1 METEPK
7 EHEKKERNFLDD
19 DLDDMSTTLQENA
32 IPPEQAQKILDAIV
46 MLIEEGYLFLTSEM
60 YATAYEVAIDIESK
74 KVDPGIGIDKIL
86 YVVECPRH
94 TRPYHINRFE
104 ASRIKQYRE
113 ISKMSYREIAYIT
126 ERSLESIHRVIQEA
140 ETKQTTKTSVPES
153 YNICTN

>member
-46 MLIEEGYLFLTSEM
+46 MLIEEGYLLLASEV
-60 YATAYEVAIDIESK
+60 YATAYDVAIDIESK
-74 KVDPGIGIDKIL
+74 KVDPGIGIEKIL
-86 YVVECPRH
+86 YMTEYPRH
-94 TRPYHINRFE
+94 TRPYHISPYE
-104 ASRIKQYRE
+104 ASCIKQYRE
-113 ISKMSYREIAYIT
+113 IHKMSYREIAYVT

-153 YNICTN
+153 YNVCTN

>member
-46 MLIEEGYLFLTSEM
+46 MLIEEGYLLLASEM
-60 YATAYEVAIDIESK
+60 SATAYEVAIDIESK
-74 KVDPGIGIDKIL
+74 KVDPGIGIEKIL
-86 YVVECPRH
+86 YMVEYPRH
-94 TRPYHINRFE
+94 TRPYHLSPYE
-104 ASRIKQYRE
+104 ASCIKLYRE
-113 ISKMSYREIAYIT
+113 IHKMSYREIAYIT
-126 ERSLESIHRVIQEA
+126 ERSLESIHRVIHEA

>member
-1 METEPK
+1 METDPN
-7 EHEKKERNFLDD
+7 EHEKKERKFLDD
-19 DLDDMSTTLQENA
+19 DLDGMSATLQESG

-46 MLIEEGYLFLTSEM
+46 MLIEEGYLILASEV
-60 YATAYEVAIDIESK
+60 YATAYDVAIDIESK
-74 KVDPGIGIDKIL
+74 KVDPGIGIDKML
-86 YVVECPRH
+86 YMVEYPRH

-104 ASRIKQYRE
+104 ASWIKQYRE

>member
-1 METEPK
+1 METEPN

-46 MLIEEGYLFLTSEM
+46 MLIEEGYLLLASEV
-60 YATAYEVAIDIESK
+60 YATAYDVAIDIESK
-74 KVDPGIGIDKIL
+74 KVDPGIGIDKLIHM
-86 YVVECPRH
+86 VEHPRL
-94 TRPYHINRFE
+94 TRPYHISPYE
-104 ASRIKQYRE
+104 ASCIKCYRE

-126 ERSLESIHRVIQEA
+126 GRSLESIHRVIQEA

-153 YNICTN
+153 YNVCTN